1 MDYRRKDKNMGK
13 EICKEI
19 ISVIWVKR
27 RVVWISWWQWNWR
40 ELGRIRIHFESTIN
54 QFSSVQS
61 LSHVW
66 LFLTPWTA
74 VHQAS
79 PSITNSWSLLKL
91 MSIESIMPFKRLILC
106 HPLLLPPSII
116 ASIRAFSVI
125 HKFGLRSREVRYLG
139 VSFQYHDKAFL
150 TTKSHLVKLPKW
162 WER

>member
-91 MSIESIMPFKRLILC
+91 MSIESLISSD
-106 HPLLLPPSII
+106 PLSTPSPPSFNL
-116 ASIRAFSVI
+116 SQHQDLF
-125 HKFGLRSREVRYLG
+125 KW
-139 VSFQYHDKAFL
+139 VSFLHQVAKILEFQLQHESIQWIFRTDFF
-150 TTKSHLVKLPKW
+150 
-162 WER
+162 